1 MKCLLLRKSDGSKC
15 FRYTFYSVF
24 EENITKKTQLII
36 LRTR

>member
-1 MKCLLLRKSDGSKC
+1 MVRNVFDIH
-15 FRYTFYSVF
+15 FIFF